1 MRWVLAVSD
10 ADATV
15 RKVIQV
21 GTVIVEL
28 GSIVREAGF
37 TGRVDHRAAVL
48 RHVPLMARATQKA
61 NPIRS
66 RKVAHL
72 SGFRRQRKR
81 PKSLIDLGLWNFSG
95 PR

>member
-10 ADATV
+10 ADAAV

-28 GSIVREAGF
+28 GSIVREAGS

-48 RHVPLMARATQKA
+48 RRVPLMARAPRKLT
-61 NPIRS
+61 RS
-66 RKVAHL
+66 EAGRWRTYPDSEDKEKGL
-72 SGFRRQRKR
+72 SR
-81 PKSLIDLGLWNFSG
+81 
-95 PR
+95 